1 MALMLRWG
9 RWEKLYDSNAQM
21 GKMGKNCMAV
31 MLRWGRWEKLYDSN
45 AQMGKMGKTV

>member
-1 MALMLRWG
+1 MTVMLRWG
-9 RWEKLYDSNAQM
+9 KW
-21 GKMGKNCMAV
+21 GKDGEDGKNCMTV